1 MDVNGVKK
9 VKSIIWVLLFVSAV
23 TAACPSQSLSE
34 TPVTIAD
41 FDDGALDMN
50 EAFDWFYH
58 PENDTTIIFADFAP
72 AQWQPV
78 ALGLPHDAFPEE
90 WQGNG
95 WFQTTVHVDSTL
107 YGEQMGIGGRV
118 AGAMEVYLNGRKVG
132 SVGRIGTSAESEEG
146 AGYFEPVIF
155 RFDSL
160 ATQHLMLRYSNHN
173 YKPGWNKASV
183 SSPVPAGPILSLDKE
198 ASALQAYREVM
209 DEQYHLA
216 FTSMVRGGF
225 LLALAVLHFLLLWF
239 YPPAKLNGILGL
251 VLLWLSL
258 VSFSLYLAAPDYPPG
273 EFIRY
278 VQAEG
283 VFGTLFNTFNVY
295 LAYRLIEKQWDVWW
309 ALFAAANVI
318 IIGLLIIDPIL
329 FRGFAGI
336 MFALAIIWAIG
347 LLVYARFR
355 YNKIELNL
363 ILAGYVIGLVLLIP
377 RLLMIFFELESML
390 WAESSLM
397 LMAGILAIPLSYSTY
412 FARDFAR
419 THLSL
424 ERKLQENKR
433 LAEDNLKKEQEN
445 RRLIENRKQELEE
458 EVAKRTSDLEKAYQ
472 NLEAS
477 HKDLKAT
484 QEKLIHSEKMAS
496 LGELTAGIAHEIK
509 NPLNF
514 VNNFSG
520 VTGELLE
527 ELREELNS
535 GSYKSDDDQQ
545 VEEDLFGLINDIET
559 NIKTIEKHGNRA
571 DKIVKDMLQ
580 HSRGSAGDKQ
590 LTDINALVD
599 EYTNL
604 AYHAIRAQDQQV
616 MVNIIREPDELVKEI
631 KVVPQD
637 LSRALLNIINNGLQA
652 SWEHRGKQ
660 AQLIVATRKSE
671 EGVEIKIRDNGPGIP
686 ERDCDKIFEPFFTT
700 KPAGDGTGLG
710 LSLTYD
716 IIKAHGGEIEV
727 DTEEGSYTEFTVYL
741 PDQ

>member
-1 MDVNGVKK
+1 MKGVKP
-9 VKSIIWVLLFVSAV
+9 IILVFIFVSAA
-23 TAACPSQSLSE
+23 TLACPPYSLSE
-34 TPVTIAD
+34 TPVTIAE
-41 FDDGALDMN
+41 FEEGALDMN
-50 EAFDWFYH
+50 ESFDWFYH
-58 PENDTTIIFADFAP
+58 PGNDTAIIAADFDP
-72 AQWQPV
+72 AQWHPV
-78 ALGLPHDAFPEE
+78 DPGLPRNAFPEDWE
-90 WQGNG
+90 GNG
-95 WFQTTVHVDSTL
+95 WFQTTLHVDSVL
-107 YGEQMGIGGRV
+107 HGEQMAIGGRV

-132 SVGRIGTSAESEEG
+132 SVGRIGTSAASEED

-155 RFDSL
+155 SFDSL

-173 YKPGWNKASV
+173 YKPGWDKASV
-183 SSPVPAGPILSLDKE
+183 SGPVPAGPILSLDKE
-198 ASALQAYREVM
+198 ALALQAYREVM
-209 DEQYHLA
+209 DGQYHLA

-273 EFIRY
+273 EFIKY

-283 VFGTLFNTFNVY
+283 VFGTLFNIFNVY
-295 LAYRLIEKQWDVWW
+295 LAYRLIDKQWDIWW
-309 ALFAAANVI
+309 ALFAAANVMF
-318 IIGLLIIDPIL
+318 IGLLIIDPIL
-329 FRGFAGI
+329 YRGFAGI
-336 MFALAIIWAIG
+336 MFAVAITWAIG

-355 YNKIELNL
+355 NDKTELNL
-363 ILAGYVIGLVLLIP
+363 ILAGYVIGLILLIP
-377 RLLMIFFELESML
+377 RLFMIFFELEPIL

-433 LAEDNLKKEQEN
+433 LAEENLNKEQEN
-445 RRLIENRKQELEE
+445 RRLIESRKQELEE

-477 HKDLKAT
+477 HKELKAT

-535 GSYKSDDDQQ
+535 GSYISTDDQQ

-631 KVVPQD
+631 EVVPQD

-660 AQLIVATRKSE
+660 AQLIVGTRKSE

-686 ERDCDKIFEPFFTT
+686 ERDRDKIFEPFFTT